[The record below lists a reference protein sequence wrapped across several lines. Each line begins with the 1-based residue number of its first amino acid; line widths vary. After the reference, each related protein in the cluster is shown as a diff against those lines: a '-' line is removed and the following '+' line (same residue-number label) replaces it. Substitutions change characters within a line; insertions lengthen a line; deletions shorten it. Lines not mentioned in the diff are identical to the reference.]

1 MYVIKEKP
9 SSPPVPNP
17 SALSS
22 DNPDSIL
29 AELHSI
35 LEEKA
40 PEGIPLL
47 EKLVSLLTPDPH
59 DIVEADKR
67 SRSIIISGVPEGD
80 TNSSPSCRQLATEK
94 HVTNILDALD
104 IEARPAEVYRD
115 VFIRKSMTFSER
127 EKDKQLRA
135 QARELKKDVSDE
147 DFFVV
152 YNEQVVERSE
162 IVNLR
167 RPLGKTIR
175 LIPFAASGMIADIV
189 CFEILMSN
197 AEYHRFIVVYR
208 PPNTKSTDDDHLLS
222 LLSGLEVSTLPPLGA
237 PDHNIVSFTIDRP
250 RCTPIGCTRRDY
262 FNTDIEA
269 VKHELSM
276 TDWYSIINSV
286 SSSSTAT

>member
-1 MYVIKEKP
+1 MPSISSQAKNSRKRKP

-104 IEARPAEVYRD
+104 IEARPAEVYRLGKPGGGRPRLIKCVFSSRKFYFEALSKARLLRGIPTFRD

-175 LIPFAASGMIADIV
+175 CARS
-189 CFEILMSN
+189 
-197 AEYHRFIVVYR
+197 
-208 PPNTKSTDDDHLLS
+208 
-222 LLSGLEVSTLPPLGA
+222 
-237 PDHNIVSFTIDRP
+237 
-250 RCTPIGCTRRDY
+250 IG
-262 FNTDIEA
+262 F
-269 VKHELSM
+269 KM
-276 TDWYSIINSV
+276 F
-286 SSSSTAT
+286 SS